1 MTAQALSA
9 ALSRVPDPKTPSRS
23 SIWNTGDWIRL

>member
-23 SIWNTGDWIRL
+23 SI